1 MKEGT
6 IFPTKELASVV
17 REAWL
22 QSGKTQ
28 VEAAKDFGV
37 TQPAFAQAVNEPKRA
52 LDKLRTSIIERY
64 TEFTIEGPSYQ
75 IVKKGQQ

>member
-1 MKEGT
+1 MEEGT
-6 IFPTKELASVV
+6 IIPTKDLALVA

-37 TQPAFAQAVNEPKRA
+37 TQPAFAQAVNDPQRA
-52 LDKLRTSIIERY
+52 LDKLRIAIIERY
-64 TEFTIEGPSYQ
+64 TDFTIEGPSYQ
-75 IVKKGQQ
+75 IVKKQ